1 MRRTRRLDNP
11 IVSGRWKP
19 LLDYERFH
27 GGASGNLQFIWMPAI
42 KMNVHTTRSQDLC
55 DQQPEFAITKY
66 GNNRSLW
73 NGRLIQ
79 NLTCR
84 RERLNEN
91 GFLIGNRIGNHMQ
104 IHLRQSQE
112 YQKNHNIRAGARD
125 RCYIYLE
132 PTAE

>member
-11 IVSGRWKP
+11 IVGGRGKP
-19 LLDYERFH
+19 LRGGERFH
-27 GGASGNLQFIWMPAI
+27 AGASGNLQFIWMPAI

-91 GFLIGNRIGNHMQ
+91 GFLTGNLLYNPMQ
-104 IHLRQSQE
+104 IHVW
-112 YQKNHNIRAGARD
+112 
-125 RCYIYLE
+125 
-132 PTAE
+132 

>member
-27 GGASGNLQFIWMPAI
+27 AGASGNLQFIWMPAI
-42 KMNVHTTRSQDLC
+42 KMDVHTTRSQDLC
-55 DQQPEFAITKY
+55 DEQPEFAITKY
-66 GNNRSLW
+66 GNTRSLW
-73 NGRLIQ
+73 NCRLIE

-91 GFLIGNRIGNHMQ
+91 SLLIGNRIGNHMQ
-104 IHLRQSQE
+104 IHLRQRQ
-112 YQKNHNIRAGARD
+112 QFRNRAGVPHDSKNGSFRSM
-125 RCYIYLE
+125 L
-132 PTAE
+132 P